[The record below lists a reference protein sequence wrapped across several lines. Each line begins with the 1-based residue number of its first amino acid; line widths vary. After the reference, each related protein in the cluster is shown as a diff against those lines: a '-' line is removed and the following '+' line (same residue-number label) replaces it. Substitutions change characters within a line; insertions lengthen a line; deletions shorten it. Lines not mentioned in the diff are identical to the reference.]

1 MRHVL
6 QANSVSTVT
15 FGVGEATIPTLLVA
29 SAGLMLR
36 GLAGNTATAAPAVNL
51 PMITTAADDH
61 PNIASN
67 AEKGSA
73 WTLISIRA
81 NENKLWT
88 TTSIGAMIFWHPC
101 TARWQARY
109 RKSLAVCSVPC
120 LYFYDAISLLG
131 ISGHVTF
138 GQALQTDHLEP
149 SSKYGAA
156 AWA

>member
-15 FGVGEATIPTLLVA
+15 FGVGEATIPALLVA
-29 SAGLMLR
+29 SASLKLGELT
-36 GLAGNTATAAPAVNL
+36 GNAATAAPAVNL
-51 PMITTAADDH
+51 PMITTAADDNPH
-61 PNIASN
+61 IASN
-67 AEKGSA
+67 AEKGS
-73 WTLISIRA
+73 TRILIGIRA
-81 NENKLWT
+81 IENKLWT
-88 TTSIGAMIFWHPC
+88 TASIGAMIFWHPC

-138 GQALQTDHLEP
+138 GQALQTDLLEP

>member
-51 PMITTAADDH
+51 PMIATAADDH

-73 WTLISIRA
+73 CVPPPVFLDTKLTIISCHM
-81 NENKLWT
+81 E
-88 TTSIGAMIFWHPC
+88 S
-101 TARWQARY
+101 
-109 RKSLAVCSVPC
+109 
-120 LYFYDAISLLG
+120 
-131 ISGHVTF
+131 
-138 GQALQTDHLEP
+138 
-149 SSKYGAA
+149 
-156 AWA
+156 

>member
-51 PMITTAADDH
+51 PMIATAADDH

-73 WTLISIRA
+73 WILISIRA

-88 TTSIGAMIFWHPC
+88 TASIGTMIFWHPC